1 MRKLAAG
8 AIAALAVVLAA
19 CTSTAT
25 PTTST
30 TRPTVHHSLVAP
42 QYQRL
47 MDVTHNSIGVP
58 AVIPAGGVAVFGT
71 RSNGVNP
78 ILIYVR
84 QAKPVP
90 GMISASKA
98 AADARYFG
106 GGAGQ
111 KVTKVVFGAVTDP
124 GSIPAAPTLPPKSA
138 LINRPAWI
146 VMLSYPRPI
155 TMLGGCLGGLND
167 RPAVCHHFRTS
178 GNLVIL
184 SPTGGFL
191 EGFEA

>member
-1 MRKLAAG
+1 M
-8 AIAALAVVLAA
+8 
-19 CTSTAT
+19 
-25 PTTST
+25 
-30 TRPTVHHSLVAP
+30 VAP

-47 MDVTHNSIGVP
+47 IDVAHQSIGVP

-78 ILIYVR
+78 ILIYIR
-84 QAKPVP
+84 QRKPIP
-90 GMISASKA
+90 GMIPASKA
-98 AADARYFG
+98 AAAARYFG

-124 GSIPAAPTLPPKSA
+124 GSIPEAGTMPPKSA

-146 VMLSYPRPI
+146 IMLSYPRRL
-155 TMLGGCLGGLND
+155 TMVGGCMAALNGK
-167 RPAVCHHFRTS
+167 PVCSHFRTS

-184 SPTGGFL
+184 TPTGAFLKGFD
-191 EGFEA
+191 A